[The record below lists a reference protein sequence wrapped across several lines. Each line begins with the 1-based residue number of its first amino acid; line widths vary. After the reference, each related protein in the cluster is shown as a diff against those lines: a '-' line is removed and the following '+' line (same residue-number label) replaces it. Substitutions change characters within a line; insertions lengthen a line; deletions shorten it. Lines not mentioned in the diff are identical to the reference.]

1 MKKSRFG
8 LETKGQMNK
17 KFSKKVKPL
26 CLTYFGGLRGAGVI
40 GDSMASSLC
49 CAVVSSSATHWTVAH
64 QAPMSMEFFRQKY
77 WSGCQFLLQGIFL
90 TQGSNPGLPHCRQ
103 MLYRLSHQGSLDTV
117 NFSVFTIFS
126 SIWT

>member
-90 TQGSNPGLPHCRQ
+90 IQGLNLGLLCVLHSRQ
-103 MLYRLSHQGSLDTV
+103 ILYLLSHQGSPT
-117 NFSVFTIFS
+117 
-126 SIWT
+126 